1 MSAWSR
7 TFVAAVC
14 AALLAGALS
23 PHVAA
28 ATPGAPLAFP
38 AAHTQAKQFV
48 WVSGKVKNGYGMQ
61 IAAVDLANDTG
72 VIRRGTISPSGKF
85 KIAIPSDRINGAG
98 LLLLNSNGA
107 SAGPVVLAHTKTKAF
122 LELTAQ
128 SGKLGTIVLSHH
140 YGVVKKKLDASQYL
154 TDGAMKLKNGKIDGF
169 PAVLKAILAPK
180 GGPTEECLYEPW
192 AKGENTEGY
201 ELIDQQYK
209 HVWGNRVITKDHWE
223 DITLPPT
230 WLFWIKNSPRDVVGK
245 GEFTRSPTCPNDGQ
259 YSYKD
264 MYDARWM
271 NLTDFV
277 SLNQPIDE
285 AGTWTKS
292 IMVKQHILTYAAG
305 TVVWYVTDPNGVKN
319 LIITRDPQRTTDE
332 ISLLPG
338 WSRSKDFTLTKELK
352 YYLMGDDITN
362 IRSDNGDSYQSCPT
376 CAFPNLSEYSG

>member
-7 TFVAAVC
+7 TVIAAGSLT
-14 AALLAGALS
+14 LLAGVLS
-23 PHVAA
+23 
-28 ATPGAPLAFP
+28 APLASAASTSQTMP
-38 AAHTQAKQFV
+38 AVKTQAKQFV
-48 WVSGKVKNGYGMQ
+48 WVSGTVKNGYGMQ

-85 KIAIPSDRINGAG
+85 KIAIPSDRIAGAG

-107 SAGPVVLAHTKTKAF
+107 SAGPIVLAHTKKKAF

-128 SGKLGTIVLSHH
+128 SGKLGKIVLSKH
-140 YGVVKKKLDASQYL
+140 YGEVTKKLGGSEFS

-223 DITLPPT
+223 DITLPAT

-292 IMVKQHILTYAAG
+292 IMVKQHVLTYAVG

-332 ISLLPG
+332 ITLLPG